1 MMPLT
6 FFSSSLPLLHDRW
19 RSVVIGARSWL
30 ADDEQRSAILAMLAA
45 AGGLR

>member
-6 FFSSSLPLLHDRW
+6 FFSEQPAPAAW
-19 RSVVIGARSWL
+19 CSVVIGARSWL
-30 ADDEQRSAILAMLAA
+30 ADDEQRSAMAMLAA